1 VHVLASDSHD
11 PAHRP
16 PDPRLA
22 DRALTERYGDVEAQ
36 LDWMTREAPA
46 ALVAG
51 RPLPPRPPL
60 PRPRGMRARL
70 SRAWSAR

>member
-1 VHVLASDSHD
+1 V
-11 PAHRP
+11 HRP

-22 DRALTERYGDVEAQ
+22 ERALEDRYGDVEAQ
-36 LDWMTREAPA
+36 LVWMTESAPA

-51 RPLPPRPPL
+51 EPLPPRPPL

-70 SRAWSAR
+70 TRAWSAR